1 MDQKQ
6 AHTFAFQIISLIRG
20 VLYMLIAAFAFTWMN
35 LLAKYLENFHPL
47 QVVFF
52 RCIGTF
58 IFIFP
63 YMLLKKVS
71 IKGNNV
77 FWLSTRGILSFASL
91 ALYFLV
97 IQRIPLGSAVA
108 LRYTAPLFSALFA
121 LLFLKERVKFWQW
134 IALVISVTGAFTLK
148 GLDLRIDTL
157 SFILILLSSILVG
170 GVFTIVRYL
179 GSREHFLTIINYFM
193 VFSIIGSLF
202 FINQWRMPQG
212 IEWWYVCGI
221 GIFGLFGQVFLTRS
235 FQLADTATVAPIK
248 YMELVFALLLGYF
261 LFNETYSTGPIIG
274 MSVLIFGML
283 LNVWIKRKS

>member
-1 MDQKQ
+1 
-6 AHTFAFQIISLIRG
+6 
-20 VLYMLIAAFAFTWMN
+20 MLIAAFAFTWMN
-35 LLAKYLENFHPL
+35 LLAKYLEDFHPL

-63 YMLLKKVS
+63 YMLAKRIPLIGTNS
-71 IKGNNV
+71 L
-77 FWLSTRGILSFASL
+77 WLSIRGVLSFASL
-91 ALYFLV
+91 ALYFIV

-108 LRYTAPLFSALFA
+108 LRYTAPVFSAIFA
-121 LLFLKERVKFWQW
+121 LWFLKEVVKPWQW
-134 IALVISVTGAFTLK
+134 VALVISVIGAFILK
-148 GLDLRIDTL
+148 GVDLRIDTL
-157 SFILILLSSILVG
+157 SFILIILSSVLVG

-202 FINQWRMPQG
+202 FIEYWRMPQG
-212 IEWWYVCGI
+212 IEWWYVSGI

-248 YMELVFALLLGYF
+248 YMELVYALLLGYF
-261 LFNETYSTGPIIG
+261 LFGEKYGSGPLIG
-274 MSVLIFGML
+274 MGVLVIGML
-283 LNVWIKRKS
+283 LNVWVKRRS